1 MCSYLKELTGNW
13 LVGEENAE
21 ADLWIEPKDLGIEL
35 ERLHRDLPRIMAAN
49 LPADAIGAFVE
60 RF

>member
-21 ADLWIEPKDLGIEL
+21 ADLGIEL